1 MTIQAKLTL
10 PNYNKL
16 KLLGTCT
23 EHVLS
28 SNFTMCFDILILT
41 PHPFFFQV
49 QCISKIQHA
58 CKKKIA
64 SWTIM
69 PITIKVNSEMVLFDK
84 IFINYWCKHYINN
97 QISPNI
103 HTVLIHQTISTCTIF
118 MMQKKYSL
126 CIIICTQQ
134 KILLFRP
141 KGAYGVPLQYE
152 RSFRWKLGQFRYLCT
167 SNALPGHVKI
177 TVSRDN
183 LFEDSFQQVMIHFL
197 VSSIKIRCSIYS
209 FFEFEIL

>member
-1 MTIQAKLTL
+1 MYRTCFIIQF
-10 PNYNKL
+10 Y
-16 KLLGTCT
+16 
-23 EHVLS
+23 HVFWYI
-28 SNFTMCFDILILT
+28 NFNT
-41 PHPFFFQV
+41 PPPFFQV

-58 CKKKIA
+58 SKKKIA

-103 HTVLIHQTISTCTIF
+103 HTVLIHQTISTIF

-183 LFEDSFQQVMIHFL
+183 LFEDSFQQVMIHFIF
-197 VSSIKIRCSIYS
+197 SSIKSDVLFIHFLNLKYWSYAVK
-209 FFEFEIL
+209 F